1 VLILVFFRSQ
11 GDTDHPHPRVVCRS
25 GAPVTTRRRSLR
37 APQVVASAAAT
48 GELPHDTVVA
58 TGPQQEKAAVAAAWV
73 AATAVASAS
82 PALVPTAGDHAA
94 VVDVADDDAPARV
107 SPRAYVGDAGGWLRD
122 VTALGAR
129 R

>member
-48 GELPHDTVVA
+48 GDLPHDTVVA

-94 VVDVADDDAPARV
+94 VVDVADDDAPAPPGGANGEPG
-107 SPRAYVGDAGGWLRD
+107 PRQPPSLCW
-122 VTALGAR
+122 
-129 R
+129 